1 MNSLTNNGISS
12 KEDLLNILHKLNID
26 EKIRSEKLTIED
38 FANIANELY

>member
-1 MNSLTNNGISS
+1 MIKKQHL
-12 KEDLLNILHKLNID
+12 DLENID